1 MIVDSSVV
9 VAICLGEADAD
20 DLARAFAMAE
30 VVRMSAATLLE
41 TAVVLDSRA
50 PGELD
55 GFLGKVDIEIVP
67 FDIEQ
72 ANIAREAYLRYG
84 KGSGH
89 PAALNYGDCFSYALA
104 THLGEP
110 LLFKGDDFAKTDVPR
125 LTS

>member
-1 MIVDSSVV
+1 
-9 VAICLGEADAD
+9 
-20 DLARAFAMAE
+20 
-30 VVRMSAATLLE
+30 MSAATLLE